1 MNARATR
8 MTVFA
13 AIVAMLSAFFL
24 ATPRPAHS
32 LDSGG
37 RLQSR
42 GEFAENEDPAGRFTL
57 GAWAKLFPELEGNAS
72 AELLIEGIV
81 LYIVDDVA
89 AADLQYF
96 TGTAAL
102 PGTLGPQSVLSLTG
116 GRYQLFDNGGLVV
129 DHRAD
134 GLEASLDYPQIG
146 LRLAGGY
153 TGMLLKENAS
163 IQMSFADLTDLLDD
177 QRTTAPPRW
186 ITLLEVSFPELVLR
200 QDLLLGGVAQFDMQG
215 SDEDVIDTQYGY
227 LSLSGR
233 VFSGLYYETV
243 GLIGGVQ
250 YTDDARDIDTSG
262 IMFSGSHRFRIF
274 IDALARSVISMRGY
288 YASADDDDF
297 EAYAPITEPD
307 LVTLSPI
314 TAPDLLL
321 ASGEYSF
328 RPFYAAESEL
338 LQNVGVGGYGAAV
351 FGADP
356 TATDAY
362 RGTEAGGRIDVR
374 PFSDIGGSVQVG
386 VFIPE
391 EGDTT
396 LYGRVEFSTSF

>member
-1 MNARATR
+1 MNASRFRVPAVAVAAT
-8 MTVFA
+8 
-13 AIVAMLSAFFL
+13 IVAAGLLL
-24 ATPRPAHS
+24 APATARG

-37 RLQSR
+37 RLQSQ
-42 GEFAENEDPAGRFTL
+42 GDFEENEDPRGRFTL
-57 GAWAKLFPELEGNAS
+57 GAWAKLFPELEGDAT
-72 AELLIEGIV
+72 AELLIEGLV

-89 AADLQYF
+89 AADLEYF
-96 TGTAAL
+96 TGKAAL
-102 PGTLGPQSVLSLTG
+102 PAVLGPQSVLGLTA
-116 GRYQLFDNGGLVV
+116 GRYQLSDSGGLVV

-134 GLEASLDYPQIG
+134 GLAVSLDYPRIG

-186 ITLLEVSFPELVLR
+186 ITQLEVEFPELVLR
-200 QDLLLGGVAQFDMQG
+200 QNLLLGGVAQFDMQSG
-215 SDEDVIDTQYGY
+215 DEDLIDTQYGY

-233 VFSGLYYETV
+233 VFSGFYYETV

-250 YTDDARDIDTSG
+250 YTDDTRDVDTSG
-262 IMFSGSHRFRIF
+262 VMFAGSHRFRIF
-274 IDALARSVISMRGY
+274 IDALARSVISLRGV

-297 EAYAPITEPD
+297 EAYTPITQPD
-307 LVTLSPI
+307 LITLTPVT
-314 TAPDLLL
+314 TPDLLL

-328 RPFYAAESEL
+328 RPFYAAESEV

-356 TATDAY
+356 TASDAY
-362 RGTEAGGRIDVR
+362 RGTEAGGRINMR

-391 EGDTT
+391 EGNTT
-396 LYGRVEFSTSF
+396 VYGRVEFSTSF